1 MERLFNYNPEGSK
14 AIGAF
19 EVVFLFYLLM
29 RLNNRTW
36 ISGDSKDEVTL
47 GSIFLYSLSLPLS
60 SVDQAFITLDVI
72 LEKQLLFR
80 YLLLKELSKYCLA
93 LHNWSNT
100 CVSLPAAHIFR
111 YFYFIHL

>member
-19 EVVFLFYLLM
+19 EVVFLVYMLM

-36 ISGDSKDEVTL
+36 ISGNSKDEVTL

-60 SVDQAFITLDVI
+60 SVDQACITLDVI
-72 LEKQLLFR
+72 FKKQLLFR

-93 LHNWSNT
+93 LYNWSNT
-100 CVSLPAAHIFR
+100 YVSLPVAHIFI